1 MTDPAPGVIN
11 KAMKKTLTLPKTWT
25 DEQLLAHRALNRQEL
40 QHRLEL
46 NRIASAAN
54 GDGARRNR
62 RAEHS
67 RRLARRKVGRHDD

>member
-1 MTDPAPGVIN
+1 MTDPLAGVIN
-11 KAMKKTLTLPKTWT
+11 RVMKKLTLPKTWT
-25 DEQLLAHRALNRQEL
+25 DEQLLAHRALSAPEL

>member
-1 MTDPAPGVIN
+1 V
-11 KAMKKTLTLPKTWT
+11 KKTLTLPKTWT
-25 DEQLLAHRALNRQEL
+25 DEQLLAHRALTAPEL

-62 RAEHS
+62 RAEHN
-67 RRLARRKVGRHDD
+67 RRLARRKVVRRED

>member
-1 MTDPAPGVIN
+1 
-11 KAMKKTLTLPKTWT
+11 MKLAKTWT
-25 DEQLLAHRALNRQEL
+25 DEELVARRAMSAPEL

-62 RAEHS
+62 RAENN
-67 RRLARRKVGRHDD
+67 RRLARRRVDRHDD

>member
-1 MTDPAPGVIN
+1 MTDLALSVIN
-11 KAMKKTLTLPKTWT
+11 KAMKKILTLPKTWT
-25 DEQLLAHRALNRQEL
+25 DEQLIAHRALNSEEL

-62 RAEHS
+62 RAEHN
-67 RRLARRKVGRHDD
+67 RRLARRKVGRHED